1 MSPLGS
7 AACVSCVRG
16 LSKKIR
22 LIREICVHIKAKS
35 SCSFK
40 SERDILNTQKV
51 ACLNDMRL
59 YYNRIM

>member
-40 SERDILNTQKV
+40 SERDIHNNEKKSHALTT
-51 ACLNDMRL
+51 CDF
-59 YYNRIM
+59 IIIE